1 MKYGVYVEIDTNEWM
16 WDSGTDQISP
26 AMPPLVFNTREE
38 AEERA
43 KRWNTGTV
51 QPLPEQM
58 QEYWRQYEQERAKRI
73 AENVPPVL
81 KDYDVM
87 HVDPDKRPW
96 TYDCSGNKV
105 VKTEDGEPDY
115 TTIWNKDDLRKE
127 KP

>member
-1 MKYGVYVEIDTNEWM
+1 MTKYGVYVEIDTNEWM

-73 AENVPPVL
+73 AENIPPEL
-81 KDYDVM
+81 
-87 HVDPDKRPW
+87 
-96 TYDCSGNKV
+96 
-105 VKTEDGEPDY
+105 
-115 TTIWNKDDLRKE
+115 
-127 KP
+127 